1 MSTNTKKKHGTGA
14 AVVLIV
20 LCLLALGTLGYI
32 IWRQFNP
39 VVPETAAGYVA
50 AAGTTAPVYDEN
62 GTQLGSLVRGTEV
75 QYVAEDA
82 EDGADRVRVV
92 NGEGYAYLDAANLTA
107 DYSSAVLTETV
118 YALRGMSLT
127 DETGAVPGCAVE
139 KGMALTVTGFDGLDE
154 NGEVLRWAVSC
165 DRGEGYIDGENVRM
179 TEEEALA
186 QYDDAL
192 YQRHAAR
199 GDAWGGGDAAGLD
212 YYPTEKPAFT
222 DNVMPDEVRAL
233 YLNGSA
239 IQTVCGQLY
248 PAGPGDGHQRLC
260 GGHRGR
266 HGCVLRLPGHAA
278 VQPVRLRRGPGHYGG
293 LQGQRAEAP

>member
-1 MSTNTKKKHGTGA
+1 MSTNAKKKHGTGA

-62 GTQLGSLVRGTEV
+62 GAQLGSLVRGAEV

-118 YALRGMSLT
+118 YAPAGHEPDGRNGRGPRLRGGKGH
-127 DETGAVPGCAVE
+127 GA
-139 KGMALTVTGFDGLDE
+139 
-154 NGEVLRWAVSC
+154 
-165 DRGEGYIDGENVRM
+165 DR
-179 TEEEALA
+179 
-186 QYDDAL
+186 
-192 YQRHAAR
+192 H
-199 GDAWGGGDAAGLD
+199 
-212 YYPTEKPAFT
+212 
-222 DNVMPDEVRAL
+222 
-233 YLNGSA
+233 
-239 IQTVCGQLY
+239 
-248 PAGPGDGHQRLC
+248 RL
-260 GGHRGR
+260 
-266 HGCVLRLPGHAA
+266 
-278 VQPVRLRRGPGHYGG
+278 
-293 LQGQRAEAP
+293 

>member
-20 LCLLALGTLGYI
+20 LCLLALGALGYI

-62 GTQLGSLVRGTEV
+62 GTQLGSLVRGAEV

-92 NGEGYAYLDAANLTA
+92 NGEGYVLLDASHLA
-107 DYSSAVLTETV
+107 DDLSRTVQVETV

-154 NGEVLRWAVSC
+154 NGEVVLGDEMITPDCSRFWPL
-165 DRGEGYIDGENVRM
+165 EGYKVG
-179 TEEEALA
+179 
-186 QYDDAL
+186 
-192 YQRHAAR
+192 
-199 GDAWGGGDAAGLD
+199 
-212 YYPTEKPAFT
+212 
-222 DNVMPDEVRAL
+222 
-233 YLNGSA
+233 
-239 IQTVCGQLY
+239 
-248 PAGPGDGHQRLC
+248 
-260 GGHRGR
+260 
-266 HGCVLRLPGHAA
+266 
-278 VQPVRLRRGPGHYGG
+278 
-293 LQGQRAEAP
+293 QGQPSYDKQFVRDWLSANPDAGYELPQDVIDKTIGKYIEAYELLTGQKFDF

>member
-62 GTQLGSLVRGTEV
+62 GTQLGSLVRGAEV

-107 DYSSAVLTETV
+107 EQRGADGDGVRPAGHEPDGRDGRGPR
-118 YALRGMSLT
+118 LRGGKGH
-127 DETGAVPGCAVE
+127 GA
-139 KGMALTVTGFDGLDE
+139 
-154 NGEVLRWAVSC
+154 
-165 DRGEGYIDGENVRM
+165 DR
-179 TEEEALA
+179 
-186 QYDDAL
+186 
-192 YQRHAAR
+192 H
-199 GDAWGGGDAAGLD
+199 
-212 YYPTEKPAFT
+212 
-222 DNVMPDEVRAL
+222 
-233 YLNGSA
+233 
-239 IQTVCGQLY
+239 
-248 PAGPGDGHQRLC
+248 RL
-260 GGHRGR
+260 
-266 HGCVLRLPGHAA
+266 
-278 VQPVRLRRGPGHYGG
+278 
-293 LQGQRAEAP
+293 